1 VPKKRQR
8 RARTSPLRSPWA
20 LVIVLALAVLAGWLL
35 LVPHGRKHRPH
46 PVAAVTQSP
55 VEPVATAPATEE
67 PAAAP
72 ATKPPMA
79 AKSSPAATPSAT
91 PVQATSPSA
100 SPLATTPAATA
111 APAAAQGGA
120 RLALIV
126 DDCGQ
131 WLDTE
136 RGFIAL
142 GIPLTLSVLPDVRYT
157 HLIANEAAAAG
168 KGVMLH
174 LPMETMSGMNPG
186 PGKVT
191 TEMTDAQIVAQVSD
205 DLDQIPLA
213 RGVNNHEGSKGSSD
227 PRVMND
233 VIGVLAKR
241 GNLFFIDSRT
251 SPSSVGEQVAREHG
265 VATASRDVFL
275 DNQENVAYSEAQLRE
290 AAAIALRHGSA
301 IAIGHPRPTTLEAVR
316 ALIPALQAQGI
327 TFVLAEQLTQH

>member
-1 VPKKRQR
+1 
-8 RARTSPLRSPWA
+8 
-20 LVIVLALAVLAGWLL
+20 VIVALAIVAGWLL
-35 LVPHGRKHRPH
+35 LVPHGGRHKPH
-46 PVAAVTQSP
+46 PVAARTQSP
-55 VEPVATAPATEE
+55 AEPVATAQATEQ
-67 PAAAP
+67 PAAQTT
-72 ATKPPMA
+72 ATA
-79 AKSSPAATPSAT
+79 AASSVPSPLATTTATPIPTTSPA
-91 PVQATSPSA
+91 A
-100 SPLATTPAATA
+100 SPLATP
-111 APAAAQGGA
+111 APASTAPAVAHGGA

-136 RGFIAL
+136 RGYIAL

-191 TEMTDAQIVAQVSD
+191 TEMSDAQIVAQVSD

-227 PRVMND
+227 ARVMND

-251 SPSSVGEQVAREHG
+251 SQSSVGEQVARDHG
-265 VATASRDVFL
+265 VPTAARDVFL
-275 DNQENVAYSEAQLRE
+275 DNEENVAYSEAQLRE

-316 ALIPALQAQGI
+316 ALIPELQAQGI
-327 TFVLAEQLTQH
+327 TFVLAEQLTRR